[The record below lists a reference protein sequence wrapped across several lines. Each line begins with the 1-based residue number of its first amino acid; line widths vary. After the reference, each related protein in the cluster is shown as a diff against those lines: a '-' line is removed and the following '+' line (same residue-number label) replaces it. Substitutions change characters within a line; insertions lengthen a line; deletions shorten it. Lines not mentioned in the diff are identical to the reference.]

1 MTNTI
6 DPSGLDRFIVIASD
20 GHFYILVENPDKPGT
35 YIALNWWPGGGFWWK
50 TISTNVARK
59 KGDGGLFFDSPYG
72 DVVMATYGSNANQ
85 DRSLIAAWQAMAGK
99 NDGNCWG
106 WNWLW
111 FATFPFANCTTI
123 SAFMADYG
131 GDYGNAVIK
140 RTWWDDLV
148 EWEAN
153 NHKDFPADNPDRDYS
168 QHHSFGG
175 GF

>member
-1 MTNTI
+1 MTVTAGVGI
-6 DPSGLDRFIVIASD
+6 GCGLPLS
-20 GHFYILVENPDKPGT
+20 L
-35 YIALNWWPGGGFWWK
+35 
-50 TISTNVARK
+50 
-59 KGDGGLFFDSPYG
+59 SPT
-72 DVVMATYGSNANQ
+72 A
-85 DRSLIAAWQAMAGK
+85 
-99 NDGNCWG
+99 
-106 WNWLW
+106 
-111 FATFPFANCTTI
+111 TTI
-123 SAFMADYG
+123 SAFMANYG